1 MFQTRRWFLMSM
13 LSSTA
18 LPVRGNGPAGAQ
30 GFPQPVA
37 LTPQCGDDDELTLA
51 QDEGPFFKPNAP
63 LRHDLATD
71 VRGGNRITVAG
82 FVIDK
87 HCRPIPGSLLEIWHA
102 DDVGRYDNAGFRLR
116 GHQQVDDQGRWWFN
130 TIIPAAY
137 PGRTRHY
144 HFKVQRPGG
153 QLLTTQLYFPG
164 EPRNRTD
171 GLFRRELLLAL
182 SSGARSKEGRFHSVL
197 A

>member
-1 MFQTRRWFLMSM
+1 MLQTRRSFLMSF
-13 LSSTA
+13 LSSAA
-18 LPVRGNGPAGAQ
+18 LPVLGNGPAGAQ
-30 GFPQPVA
+30 GFPPVA

-63 LRHDLATD
+63 LRHDLTTD
-71 VRGGNRITVAG
+71 VRGGNRIMIAG

-87 HCRPIPGSLLEIWHA
+87 HCRPIPGSLLEICA
-102 DDVGRYDNAGFRLR
+102 DDVGRYDNVGFRLR

-130 TIIPAAY
+130 TIVPAAY

-153 QLLTTQLYFPG
+153 RLLTTQLYFPG
-164 EPRNRTD
+164 EPLNRRD
-171 GLFRRELLLAL
+171 RLFDMRLLLHVTAA
-182 SSGARSKEGRFHSVL
+182 SDGSVGRYDFVV
-197 A
+197 

>member
-1 MFQTRRWFLMSM
+1 MLQTRRSFSM
-13 LSSTA
+13 RLLSSAA
-18 LPVRGNGPAGAQ
+18 LPVVGNGTAGAQ
-30 GFPQPVA
+30 GFPQQLA
-37 LTPQCGDDDELTLA
+37 LTPQCRDDDELTLA
-51 QDEGPFFKPNAP
+51 EDEGPFFKPNAP

-71 VRGGNRITVAG
+71 ARGGKRITIAG
-82 FVIDK
+82 FVIDE

-116 GHQQVDDQGRWWFN
+116 GHQPVDDQGRWWFN

-153 QLLTTQLYFPG
+153 RLLTTQLYFPG
-164 EPRNRTD
+164 EPLNQRDR
-171 GLFRRELLLAL
+171 LFDKRLLLRLTAA
-182 SSGARSKEGRFHSVL
+182 SDGSVGRYDFVV
-197 A
+197 